1 MQRLMLCLML
11 LVCAEVPFSA
21 QTKDVRYK
29 VSFPHINLKTDR
41 GERIES
47 IAVVM
52 HCGRFVALNSIPDD
66 WSATIVSPVSEK
78 TTLRMEAGH
87 GTSELWHSEDLDEFV
102 TVLSHE
108 DPCFDIAASITAIY
122 YEGNDL
128 HKRKISF
135 RQNELILKL
144 KPQTVVKSPSRK

>member
-11 LVCAEVPFSA
+11 MVCAEGRFSA

-47 IAVVM
+47 VAVVL

-66 WSATIVSPVSEK
+66 WSATIIGPVSEK

-87 GTSELWHSEDLDEFV
+87 GTSELWHSEDLNEFV
-102 TVLSHE
+102 TVLSGG
-108 DPCFDIAASITAIY
+108 DPCFDIAASIKASY

-128 HKRKISF
+128 HQRKISF
-135 RQNELILKL
+135 RQAELIF
-144 KPQTVVKSPSRK
+144 KPEPPHLDKSP